1 MGRIQVLDCTLRDGA
16 NVLGNGFPE
25 DLTVLMLK
33 GLTENGVSVIE
44 YGNAKGL
51 GAENLGFEG
60 PVSDAKY
67 FELAKPYLDKAEI
80 GMFLN
85 AKRYKKE
92 NVEHAAKAGLAFLR
106 VGADAGDAEK
116 YIEVIKTV
124 KENGLKCRYS
134 LMKAYLLNPDELA
147 EEALKLQK
155 MGVDEVTIMDSA
167 GCMLPD
173 EVKEYVKALKDKVS
187 IPIGFHC
194 HNNLG
199 MSAANAQAAMESGAD
214 LLDCGLLGM
223 ARSAG
228 NLATEVATALA
239 HKKGEAQ
246 EVDFYGLLNY
256 LEKDLIPAMEKHGYK
271 TAITPLDLILGYSG
285 CHSSFVKKFKAVAA
299 EYGVDVKELIVEVS
313 KIDRKSPSEELMKK
327 VAESMKGEKA

>member
-1 MGRIQVLDCTLRDGA
+1 MKIMDCTMRDGA
-16 NVLGNGFPE
+16 NVLGNGFPK
-25 DLTVLMLK
+25 DLTVMMLK
-33 GLTENGVSVIE
+33 GLTDNGVSIIE

-60 PVSDAKY
+60 PVSDAEY
-67 FELAKPYLDKAEI
+67 LELVQPFLGKAEI

-92 NVEHAAKAGLAFLR
+92 NVEHAAAKGLNFLR

-116 YIEVIKTV
+116 YAEVIKTV
-124 KENGLKCRYS
+124 KEAGLTCRYS
-134 LMKAYLLNPDELA
+134 LMKAYILTPEKLA
-147 EEALKLQK
+147 EEAKKLEA
-155 MGVDEVTIMDSA
+155 MGVDEMTIMDSA

-173 EVKEYVKALKDKVS
+173 EVKEYVKALKAVVK

-199 MSAANAQAAMESGAD
+199 MSAANALAAMQSGVD
-214 LLDCGLLGM
+214 VLDCGLLGM

-239 HKKGEAQ
+239 KKYGEAS
-246 EVDFYGLLNY
+246 EVDFYGLLDF
-256 LEKDLIPAMEKHGYK
+256 LEKELIPAMETHGYK
-271 TAITPLDLILGYSG
+271 TAITPMELILGYSG
-285 CHSSFVKKFKAVAA
+285 CHSSFVKKFKEIAK
-299 EYGVDVKELIVEVS
+299 EYGVDVKMLIVEVS
-313 KIDRKSPSEELMKK
+313 KIDRKSPSEELMRKM
-327 VAESMKGEKA
+327 AETMKGADA

>member
-1 MGRIQVLDCTLRDGA
+1 MKIMDCTMRDGA
-16 NVLGNGFPE
+16 NVLGNGFPK
-25 DLTVLMLK
+25 DLTVMMLK
-33 GLTENGVSVIE
+33 GLTDNGVSIIE

-60 PVSDAKY
+60 PVSDAEY
-67 FELAKPYLDKAEI
+67 LELVQPFLGKAEI

-92 NVEHAAKAGLAFLR
+92 NVEHAATKGLNFLR

-116 YIEVIKTV
+116 YAEVIKTV
-124 KENGLKCRYS
+124 KEAGLTCRYS
-134 LMKAYLLNPDELA
+134 LMKAYILTPEKLA
-147 EEALKLQK
+147 EEAKKLEA
-155 MGVDEVTIMDSA
+155 MGVDEMTIMDSA

-173 EVKEYVKALKDKVS
+173 EVKEYVKALKAVVK

-199 MSAANAQAAMESGAD
+199 MSAANALAAMQSGVD
-214 LLDCGLLGM
+214 VLDCGLLGM

-239 HKKGEAQ
+239 KKYGEAS
-246 EVDFYGLLNY
+246 EVDFYGLLDF
-256 LEKDLIPAMEKHGYK
+256 LEKELIPAMETHGYK
-271 TAITPLDLILGYSG
+271 TAITPMELILGYSG
-285 CHSSFVKKFKAVAA
+285 CHSSFVKKFKEIAK
-299 EYGVDVKELIVEVS
+299 EYGVDVKKLIVEVS
-313 KIDRKSPSEELMKK
+313 KIDRKSPSEELMRKM
-327 VAESMKGEKA
+327 AETMKGADA

>member
-1 MGRIQVLDCTLRDGA
+1 MKIMDCTMRDGA
-16 NVLGNGFPE
+16 NVLGNGFPK
-25 DLTVLMLK
+25 DLTVMMLK
-33 GLTENGVSVIE
+33 GLTDNGVSIIE

-60 PVSDAKY
+60 PVSDAEY
-67 FELAKPYLDKAEI
+67 LELVQPFLGKAEI

-92 NVEHAAKAGLAFLR
+92 HAAAKGLNFLR

-116 YIEVIKTV
+116 YAEVIKTV
-124 KENGLKCRYS
+124 KEAGLTCRYS
-134 LMKAYLLNPDELA
+134 LMKAYILTPEKLA
-147 EEALKLQK
+147 EEAKKLEA
-155 MGVDEVTIMDSA
+155 MGVDEMTIMDSA

-173 EVKEYVKALKDKVS
+173 EVKEYVKALKAVVK

-199 MSAANAQAAMESGAD
+199 MSAANALAAMQSGVD
-214 LLDCGLLGM
+214 VLDCGLLGM

-239 HKKGEAQ
+239 KKYGEAS
-246 EVDFYGLLNY
+246 EVDFYGLLDF
-256 LEKDLIPAMEKHGYK
+256 LEKELIPAMETHGYK
-271 TAITPLDLILGYSG
+271 TAITPMELILGYSG
-285 CHSSFVKKFKAVAA
+285 CHSSFVKKFKEIAK
-299 EYGVDVKELIVEVS
+299 EYGVDVKKLIVEVS
-313 KIDRKSPSEELMKK
+313 KIDRKSPSEELMRKM
-327 VAESMKGEKA
+327 AETMKGADA